1 MSRYFCHD
9 HPDTLTHETRVI
21 DARPGAV
28 VARAD
33 PRPSTPG
40 VVLIELGSRLLTDA
54 GYGPFTPNS
63 GDTGLKSQVPPEGFV
78 LRGRSR
84 YFAIYTRC

>member
-1 MSRYFCHD
+1 
-9 HPDTLTHETRVI
+9 
-21 DARPGAV
+21 
-28 VARAD
+28 
-33 PRPSTPG
+33 
-40 VVLIELGSRLLTDA
+40 VVLIELGSRLLTDP